1 MDSDSIKV
9 VFHLGGGKMNDNN
22 KWPIYKPNTPTSSI
36 TFNIPTQSIMP
47 QKQIP
52 LPILATTQLTL
63 DDIWYNLTIAIN
75 KICAN

>member
-9 VFHLGGGKMNDNN
+9 VFHLGCGKMNDNN
-22 KWPIYKPNTPTSSI
+22 KWPPSKPNTPTSSI
-36 TFNIPTQSIMP
+36 TFNILTQSIMS

-52 LPILATTQLTL
+52 LPILATTPLTS

>member
-1 MDSDSIKV
+1 MDASGKV
-9 VFHLGGGKMNDNN
+9 VFHLGGDDMNAKNQ
-22 KWPIYKPNTPTSSI
+22 WPIYKTNTPTSSI